1 MLLLTRKTDYALLA
15 LASLARQTPA
25 GASARGLAERLS
37 LPLPVLRNILKQ
49 LTSRGVLKSTRG
61 TRGGY
66 RLARSPHQITLA
78 QLLEAIEGPMR
89 LARCCSVPEG
99 KEEAQC
105 QLEESCLIRG
115 NMRRVHASLMQ
126 FLEEVTLEQLADE
139 TGGAAEAA
147 DPGAKLP
154 RLATLKETQPY
165 PRLVKQL
172 PVDDPS

>member
-15 LASLARQTPA
+15 LASLARQMPS
-25 GASARGLAERLS
+25 GASARGLAERLK

-61 TRGGY
+61 TKGGY

-99 KEEAQC
+99 EEEAEC
-105 QLEESCLIRG
+105 RLEESCLIRG

-126 FLEEVTLEQLADE
+126 FLGEITLAQLAEEESSAELKPGSGDAPSPLVTLK
-139 TGGAAEAA
+139 
-147 DPGAKLP
+147 DP
-154 RLATLKETQPY
+154 QPY
-165 PRLVKQL
+165 PRLAEQSDVR
-172 PVDDPS
+172 DPS